1 MKALN
6 MIKDYRYNNS
16 INSINYRYI
25 VQIKKDFNIVN
36 KSIRISYLK
45 LVELLELKKD
55 DLNNSFL
62 DGTTRQLQLVQ
73 HLLLKTKDLNIIKCN
88 VYINDEVIL

>member
-1 MKALN
+1 MYK
-6 MIKDYRYNNS
+6 S
-16 INSINYRYI
+16 EYI
-25 VQIKKDFNIVN
+25 F
-36 KSIRISYLK
+36 
-45 LVELLELKKD
+45 KD

-88 VYINDEVIL
+88 V